1 MTTDTAGQVFAG
13 ISNENEFYGHHYLS
27 EVFKGD
33 IRDRLT
39 AWQQREEA
47 AKESAK
53 MTHIGGYHPGI
64 AAAEVEA
71 DS

>member
-1 MTTDTAGQVFAG
+1 MTIRLRTTDTTAQVFAG

-39 AWQQREEA
+39 AWQQREE
-47 AKESAK
+47 
-53 MTHIGGYHPGI
+53 PW
-64 AAAEVEA
+64 
-71 DS
+71 